1 MNTLIERLRDDD
13 CDFDM
18 QHRELIACEIERLE
32 KEKTAALEAAYHEV
46 EKVVTL
52 KHKLEG
58 ELEAE
63 RIRHAA
69 CGVIALS
76 NTLDSAKQARQMK
89 DEYWSASCADVANA
103 VDREMA
109 LRDKLAECEARE
121 AKLREALDLAKGR
134 MMTLSACVFGK
145 PDACKYMVEALALP
159 ADDTALKGYR
169 KKLLDNYLEVMR
181 NVFEEQGMDWPLFET
196 LTTELRRMAEG

>member
-32 KEKTAALEAAYHEV
+32 KEKTAALEAVYHEV

-121 AKLREALDLAKGR
+121 AKLRD
-134 MMTLSACVFGK
+134 
-145 PDACKYMVEALALP
+145 
-159 ADDTALKGYR
+159 ALKVLMSSPFDYPDDEYQQDKLAAAMSDANKLLNQPHEDAALKEYR
-169 KKLLDNYLEVMR
+169 KKVLLEAAERLSRIMGGDGIWQHEV
-181 NVFEEQGMDWPLFET
+181 ED
-196 LTTELRRMAEG
+196 ELRRMAEE